1 MAKFFSLAYNSV
13 NYVIA
18 YQDRPSLSR
27 KEKQKQKNKKPSI
40 KPKTKQNKT
49 KQVPH
54 IDENYSFSQSI
65 ADKQCKH
72 SKKKIEISTRQRC
85 LSIEMCD
92 ISARR
97 KTATISVQL

>member
-40 KPKTKQNKT
+40 KQKTKQSKT

-72 SKKKIEISTRQRC
+72 SKKKNRNFDQA
-85 LSIEMCD
+85 EM
-92 ISARR
+92 SFN
-97 KTATISVQL
+97 

>member
-1 MAKFFSLAYNSV
+1 MLKRGRLNT
-13 NYVIA
+13 
-18 YQDRPSLSR
+18 
-27 KEKQKQKNKKPSI
+27 KQKQKNKKPSI

-72 SKKKIEISTRQRC
+72 SKKKNRNFDQA
-85 LSIEMCD
+85 EM
-92 ISARR
+92 SFN
-97 KTATISVQL
+97 